1 MAIIVANHPNVL
13 TTKINEVETLGYKS
27 FRAKVEEQIASGNRL
42 LSFFGSPIQGPAKQ
56 GVTTPKNVALNAV
69 FLATGRGL
77 IHFRGIAEAAEEYKP
92 LTNKFSFMHC
102 FEREIHDQYGLPMT
116 GHPWLKPIRFEG
128 QQLGKMNDYRF
139 YKLEGKEVHEVA
151 VGPVHAGV
159 IEPGHFRFMCHG
171 EKVYHLEIH
180 LGYQHR
186 GAEALLTKTEPRKIS
201 PLIESIA
208 GDTAVA
214 YTVAFC
220 RGWEALCGISVS
232 PEVECI
238 RGIALELERV
248 AMHLVGLGGL
258 ATDVAF
264 LPGSSTY
271 GRLRTSVINLSMRLC
286 GSRFG
291 RSWFRPGQLRFAF
304 TEKHKA
310 DIRKT
315 IDQVQKD
322 IALINRLFRQST
334 TVRHRLCT
342 TGTVPTELAKSIGIV
357 GMTGRASG
365 VACDTRGELKGGV
378 YAAHP
383 IEVVTEPDGDCWSRG
398 LIRIREIDLS
408 LDWILKIVN
417 SLSEVSENERVE
429 YSPLPN
435 ACVVSVEEGWR
446 GEVVQYIETDSSGK
460 IAHFKVQDPSIRNW
474 FGLAQA
480 VKDNAIYDF
489 PICNKSFDL
498 SYCGN
503 DL

>member
-1 MAIIVANHPNVL
+1 MTNHPNVL
-13 TTKINEVETLGYKS
+13 INQVQSLETLGYDA
-27 FRAKVEEQIASGNRL
+27 FRTKVQSQLAAGNRL
-42 LSFFGSPIQGPAKQ
+42 LSIFGSPSKDCPVI
-56 GVTTPKNVALNAV
+56 LNAV
-69 FLATGRGL
+69 FLSTKSGL
-77 IHFRGIAEAAEEYKP
+77 AHFRGKSISGESYNE
-92 LTNKFSFMHC
+92 LTTEIPQLHC
-102 FEREIHDQYGLPMT
+102 FERELHEQYGLPMD

-128 QQLGKMNDYRF
+128 KNLGMMNDYRF

-159 IEPGHFRFMCHG
+159 IEPGHFRFMCYG
-171 EKVYHLEIH
+171 EKVHHLEIH

-186 GAEALLTKTEPRKIS
+186 GAEGLLKQTTPRKIS

-208 GDTAVA
+208 GDTAVG
-214 YTVAFC
+214 YTLGFC
-220 RGWEALCGISVS
+220 RAWETLCGLSVT

-264 LPGSSTY
+264 LPGSTTY

-291 RSWFRPGQLRFAF
+291 RSWFRPGELRFAF
-304 TEKHKA
+304 LEKHKE

-315 IDQVQKD
+315 IQQVQND
-322 IALINRLFRQST
+322 IALINRLFQEST

-342 TGTVPTELAKSIGIV
+342 TGTVSAELAQNIGMV

-365 VACDTRGELKGGV
+365 LTCDLRSDLRGGV
-378 YAAHP
+378 YKKHP
-383 IEVVTEPDGDCWSRG
+383 IELVTEPDGDCWSRG
-398 LIRIREIDLS
+398 IVRLREIDIS
-408 LDWILKIVN
+408 LDWILK
-417 SLSEVSENERVE
+417 LLGEMPEVPADERVE
-429 YSPLPN
+429 YVATPN
-435 ACVVSVEEGWR
+435 SIVVSVEEGWR
-446 GEVVQYIETDSSGK
+446 GEVIQCIETDGFGK
-460 IAHFKVQDPSIRNW
+460 ISHYKVQDPSLRNW